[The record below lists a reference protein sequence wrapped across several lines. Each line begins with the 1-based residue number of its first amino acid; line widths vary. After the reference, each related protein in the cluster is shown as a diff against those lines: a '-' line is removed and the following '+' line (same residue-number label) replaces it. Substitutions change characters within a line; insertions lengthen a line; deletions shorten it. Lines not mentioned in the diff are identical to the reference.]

1 MRIADI
7 FIIRTV
13 VSKEP
18 HPVPQN
24 LEQVPLKSEKP
35 LKLAEGRM
43 PLTPGHRRRT
53 VELAYGVFGDASAH
67 SVKQRALTRS
77 RMSGL
82 SIKNPNARR
91 DRKIT
96 RTPTSLRRSKTF
108 AHWGPSA
115 SAMKPTKPET
125 SGSIFESPKFSNHSW
140 STASTTPVDRNAS
153 TTTVNVS
160 APIVPM
166 KENSTS
172 ATISNDN
179 PPKAMPESSLPITPA
194 NEMRLGSPAGDT
206 ESACSNAGSPSQHST
221 ATELPRCSH
230 EADGDNS
237 GTIEAVAKTPIEG
250 DKRTS
255 EDAGESIEDRHPIA
269 AEALS
274 RFFDA
279 RSRLHG
285 HTSYLPTNEDQSQ
298 IECAIKA
305 AIEETG
311 KEEDG
316 ASQISL
322 NRPGS
327 SHVEIIG

>member
-1 MRIADI
+1 M
-7 FIIRTV
+7 IRTV

-18 HPVPQN
+18 RPVPPN
-24 LEQVPLKSEKP
+24 LKQVPLKSEKP

-43 PLTPGHRRRT
+43 PLTSGHRRRT

-77 RMSGL
+77 RISGL

-115 SAMKPTKPET
+115 SAMRSTKPET

-153 TTTVNVS
+153 TTTVNISV
-160 APIVPM
+160 PIVPM
-166 KENSTS
+166 KENGTS
-172 ATISNDN
+172 IILGNDDA
-179 PPKAMPESSLPITPA
+179 PKAMPQSSLPIKPA
-194 NEMRLGSPAGDT
+194 NETRLGLPVGDT
-206 ESACSNAGSPSQHST
+206 EPMCSNGGGPSQQST
-221 ATELPRCSH
+221 ATELSRRSH
-230 EADGDNS
+230 GADGDNS
-237 GTIEAVAKTPIEG
+237 GTIEAVAKTTIEG

-285 HTSYLPTNEDQSQ
+285 HTSYLPTNEDQNL
-298 IECAIKA
+298 IECAIKS

-327 SHVEIIG
+327 SHVEVIG